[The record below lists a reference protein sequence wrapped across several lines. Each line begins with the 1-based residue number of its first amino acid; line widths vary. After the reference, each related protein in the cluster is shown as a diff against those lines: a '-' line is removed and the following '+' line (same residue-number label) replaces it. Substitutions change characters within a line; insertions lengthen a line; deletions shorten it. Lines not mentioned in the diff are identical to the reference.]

1 MRKYGPYC
9 GKKLPRNITS
19 SGNYIHIEFV
29 SDDSGNYR
37 GFKAFYDT
45 HGT

>member
-19 SGNYIHIEFV
+19 SGNYIHMEFV